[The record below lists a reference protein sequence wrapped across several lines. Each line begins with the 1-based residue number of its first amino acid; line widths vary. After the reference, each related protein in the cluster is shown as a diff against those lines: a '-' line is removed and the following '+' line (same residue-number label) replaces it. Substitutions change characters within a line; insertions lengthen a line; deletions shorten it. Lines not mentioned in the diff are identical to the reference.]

1 MPGGAFAAIT
11 TYVANAAIIGFGMGS
26 YAAVVLGNLVAMAV
40 LIGST
45 VALSAVTDA
54 LTPKPD
60 KQSFVSELAGRTQTI
75 KQPITVHRV
84 IFGEV
89 RVGGSVTFLQTT
101 HDDGLWHLIVTFCGH
116 SINSIQ
122 QYFYND
128 EEQTIDASGF
138 PTGGTWNDGGSSI
151 RTRIVAGLGTTAGDA
166 TFNTALQ
173 TNLPGIWTT
182 NHRQSGRA
190 KAYIQ
195 GVSENFRQGIPNVT
209 FIVRGNN
216 EIYDPR
222 DLSTGYT
229 NNAALC
235 IRKYLT
241 DTSFG
246 LGEPTTRI
254 DEASFI
260 AAANICDETV
270 TLSDAT
276 TEARYTINGVIE
288 TTKTPKVAL
297 GEMLGACAGTL
308 THQGGK
314 WALYVGAYRTPTI
327 TFDENVLDGPISVQ
341 TRIGRRDNFNRV
353 KGVFVNP
360 ADLYQPTDFPVVTN
374 ATYLAEDNNEAIWKD
389 IALGFTTSAA
399 TAQRLAKIELERAR
413 QQITVSFPMNLN
425 GMRVQIGDVVNITNA
440 RMGWTAKPFEVTD
453 WSFANRGDG
462 DSPRLG
468 VDLGLR
474 ETASTVFD
482 WANGEETTLDP
493 APNSNLPNP
502 FVVGTVGTPSIT
514 EELFSTMTGA
524 GVKTKAIVS
533 WTASSNSFIN
543 RYRVE
548 HKSSSASEWISHP
561 FIKATT
567 FEIWDIAPGVY
578 DFRYYAITD
587 LRTEKASTTRTQE
600 IFGLSVPPADI
611 TGLSISALSSLAV
624 LSWTPHP
631 DLDVKEG
638 GKIIFR
644 HSNQM
649 TGAAWGGS
657 VSIGKAVPGT
667 TNTVILPLKSG
678 TYLCKAVDSSGI
690 QSVTAA
696 TITTNAATLTNFAN
710 LSTLSAHTAFAGTHS
725 NTVVDGSVLKLDGAT
740 AIDAWGTVDAVAQ
753 WDAEGGIKTSGTYTM
768 QYGIDLGSVKKTRLG
783 TDITTVT
790 TNAIVLDL
798 VDSRAANIDTWESF
812 DGVTGAQTDAEVEV
826 RETDDDPAGT
836 PTWDVWKRLEVADY
850 QARAFHFRLNLE
862 SNDPTFNIRVSQ
874 LTITADEVV

>member
-1 MPGGAFAAIT
+1 M
-11 TYVANAAIIGFGMGS
+11 
-26 YAAVVLGNLVAMAV
+26 
-40 LIGST
+40 
-45 VALSAVTDA
+45 
-54 LTPKPD
+54 
-60 KQSFVSELAGRTQTI
+60 
-75 KQPITVHRV
+75 
-84 IFGEV
+84 
-89 RVGGSVTFLQTT
+89 
-101 HDDGLWHLIVTFCGH
+101 
-116 SINSIQ
+116 
-122 QYFYND
+122 
-128 EEQTIDASGF
+128 
-138 PTGGTWNDGGSSI
+138 
-151 RTRIVAGLGTTAGDA
+151 
-166 TFNTALQ
+166 
-173 TNLPGIWTT
+173 
-182 NHRQSGRA
+182 
-190 KAYIQ
+190 
-195 GVSENFRQGIPNVT
+195 
-209 FIVRGNN
+209 
-216 EIYDPR
+216 
-222 DLSTGYT
+222 
-229 NNAALC
+229 
-235 IRKYLT
+235 
-241 DTSFG
+241 
-246 LGEPTTRI
+246 
-254 DEASFI
+254 
-260 AAANICDETV
+260 
-270 TLSDAT
+270 
-276 TEARYTINGVIE
+276 
-288 TTKTPKVAL
+288 
-297 GEMLGACAGTL
+297 
-308 THQGGK
+308 
-314 WALYVGAYRTPTI
+314 
-327 TFDENVLDGPISVQ
+327 
-341 TRIGRRDNFNRV
+341 
-353 KGVFVNP
+353 
-360 ADLYQPTDFPVVTN
+360 
-374 ATYLAEDNNEAIWKD
+374 
-389 IALGFTTSAA
+389 A

-502 FVVGTVGTPSIT
+502 LVVGTVGTPSIT

-561 FIKATT
+561 VIKATT

-667 TNTVILPLKSG
+667 TNTVVLPLKSG
-678 TYLCKAVDSSGI
+678 AYLCKAVDSSGI

-768 QYGIDLGSVKKTRLG
+768 QDGIDLGSVKKTRLG

-790 TNAIVLDL
+790 TNVLDL

-850 QARAFHFRLNLE
+850 QARAFQFRLNLE
-862 SNDPTFNIRVSQ
+862 SNDPTFNIRVSE